1 MPGPQADTA
10 LGSQGRSPFGSMVRS
25 CLATSPPQCVADVSA
40 KVVMDSSCSLEAGSR
55 SVQLTK
61 VDAYVRK
68 VDVLHTLNVA
78 LMALR
83 DCTLTVQGI
92 NNVVCLVDQLQSYMP
107 HFFPVGHSGEGTGV
121 VNCFSRLTKTPC
133 MMRAGARLIVVLSIQ

>member
-1 MPGPQADTA
+1 MSRRHFGRKDFAHVLLSTCPLDAGGRVDPQMPVNH
-10 LGSQGRSPFGSMVRS
+10 R
-25 CLATSPPQCVADVSA
+25 
-40 KVVMDSSCSLEAGSR
+40 
-55 SVQLTK
+55 
-61 VDAYVRK
+61 VDAYLRK

-107 HFFPVGHSGEGTGV
+107 HFFPVGHSGEGTGSLIA
-121 VNCFSRLTKTPC
+121 SRLTKTPC
-133 MMRAGARLIVVLSIQ
+133 MMRTGARLIVVLSIQ